1 MALQV
6 SRQKGDT
13 DLIFLHSRFIAGAR
27 ITELHFYVLPPA
39 GFDTLLSVMRIA
51 MKARN
56 RPLLSVASRCIND
69 RYEIITDHRR
79 GTHPE

>member
-6 SRQKGDT
+6 SSQKGDT
-13 DLIFLHSRFIAGAR
+13 ERDLIFLHSRFIAGAR

-51 MKARN
+51 MKDRC
-56 RPLLSVASRCIND
+56 SVRTVAVF
-69 RYEIITDHRR
+69 
-79 GTHPE
+79 